1 MPEIIIMPQL
11 GMTMEKG
18 TITKWHKSEG
28 SSVVKGEVL
37 LEVLT
42 DKANMDIESPVSG
55 IVYKI
60 LFKEGEEVDV
70 GKPIAVIKLEKDSEE
85 DLEKLINEL
94 VSDKSQASPKEK
106 EKSEEINIK
115 EIQSKEKY
123 IPATPYAKKLAS
135 ENNLDLHTIERN
147 KSGFVSSQEVKSSLD
162 KQSIQPINLT
172 PIVKAMSSK
181 MEESVKIPQFT
192 LYYEIK
198 ADNLIKSKYEL
209 EKRGLDASLTIIIA
223 KVIAEV
229 IKNYEIF
236 SYYFKEGMLFKN
248 VGDNVGIAVATD
260 SGLLVPVLKGLTKKS
275 FKELINDYKSLV
287 FKAKN
292 NKLDIDDIEGG
303 AYTISN
309 LGMFGV
315 DFFRA
320 LLVPNQSAI
329 FAISSIKDSVF
340 VQNGGIHIGKV
351 MNLSISCDH
360 RFIDGS
366 KAAGFMMELKKVL
379 EEDILEEIGKW
390 Q

>member
-42 DKANMDIESPVSG
+42 DKANMDVESPVSG

-172 PIVKAMSSK
+172 PIVKVMSSK